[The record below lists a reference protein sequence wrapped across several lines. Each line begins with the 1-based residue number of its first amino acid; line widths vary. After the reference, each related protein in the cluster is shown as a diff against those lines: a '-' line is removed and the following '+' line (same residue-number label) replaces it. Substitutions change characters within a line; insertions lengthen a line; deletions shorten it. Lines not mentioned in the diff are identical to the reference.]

1 MLSEEDARAIE
12 NAVLGKGR
20 LLKIDA
26 VDGSIARAMCNAA
39 YMLGFERGK
48 TDAYLSKQDWIR
60 VEDAWLV
67 EAERLLVECVNHQ
80 YELGKASARNEPMGM
95 GADVPF
101 IAMQAHLRSHPA
113 EAQLEAAR
121 KDVEKLRALYR
132 AMREPMAMIGM
143 DKHIGPFS
151 DEAIALLDAMN
162 ALDGGTYS
170 KSEGS

>member
-1 MLSEEDARAIE
+1 MNDKQVLQDVAFNPAAKCSPTATQCPRCNNPHNACDKDAQPA
-12 NAVLGKGR
+12 GK
-20 LLKIDA
+20 
-26 VDGSIARAMCNAA
+26 
-39 YMLGFERGK
+39 
-48 TDAYLSKQDWIR
+48 
-60 VEDAWLV
+60 DAWLV
-67 EAERLLVECVNHQ
+67 EAERLAQLHACEKSLRH
-80 YELGKASARNEPMGM
+80 LGRED
-95 GADVPF
+95 ADETKTL
-101 IAMQAHLRSHPA
+101 AALLAHLRSHPA

-170 KSEGS
+170 KKVAGEAS

>member
-1 MLSEEDARAIE
+1 MNDKQVLQDVAFNPAAKCSPTATQCPRCNNPHNACDKDAQPA
-12 NAVLGKGR
+12 GK
-20 LLKIDA
+20 
-26 VDGSIARAMCNAA
+26 
-39 YMLGFERGK
+39 
-48 TDAYLSKQDWIR
+48 
-60 VEDAWLV
+60 DAWLV
-67 EAERLLVECVNHQ
+67 EAERLAQLHACEKSLRH
-80 YELGKASARNEPMGM
+80 LGRED
-95 GADVPF
+95 ADETKTL
-101 IAMQAHLRSHPA
+101 AALLAHLRSHPA

>member
-1 MLSEEDARAIE
+1 MSYHVSKLINRAAELLGVDILRELHEVEGQGSVSGRKCARAASKIRE
-12 NAVLGKGR
+12 RHR
-20 LLKIDA
+20 LISID
-26 VDGSIARAMCNAA
+26 VRD
-39 YMLGFERGK
+39 
-48 TDAYLSKQDWIR
+48 
-60 VEDAWLV
+60 
-67 EAERLLVECVNHQ
+67 
-80 YELGKASARNEPMGM
+80 
-95 GADVPF
+95 GADR
-101 IAMQAHLRSHPA
+101 IAELQ
-113 EAQLEAAR
+113 AQLEAAR

>member
-1 MLSEEDARAIE
+1 MESETQMTHKTELRGQPPLPRDLDKSVPRTSG
-12 NAVLGKGR
+12 N
-20 LLKIDA
+20 
-26 VDGSIARAMCNAA
+26 SIARIAA
-39 YMLGFERGK
+39 L
-48 TDAYLSKQDWIR
+48 
-60 VEDAWLV
+60 
-67 EAERLLVECVNHQ
+67 
-80 YELGKASARNEPMGM
+80 
-95 GADVPF
+95 
-101 IAMQAHLRSHPA
+101 
-113 EAQLEAAR
+113 EAQLQAAR

>member
-1 MLSEEDARAIE
+1 M
-12 NAVLGKGR
+12 
-20 LLKIDA
+20 
-26 VDGSIARAMCNAA
+26 SIAQRSINVLRRYANTKGQDQIAA
-39 YMLGFERGK
+39 GVFETTANEIERMI
-48 TDAYLSKQDWIR
+48 DRI
-60 VEDAWLV
+60 
-67 EAERLLVECVNHQ
+67 AEL
-80 YELGKASARNEPMGM
+80 
-95 GADVPF
+95 
-101 IAMQAHLRSHPA
+101 

>member
-1 MLSEEDARAIE
+1 VDRLSPYETH
-12 NAVLGKGR
+12 
-20 LLKIDA
+20 
-26 VDGSIARAMCNAA
+26 SIADIKAAVRRA
-39 YMLGFERGK
+39 ESSR
-48 TDAYLSKQDWIR
+48 I
-60 VEDAWLV
+60 
-67 EAERLLVECVNHQ
+67 AEL
-80 YELGKASARNEPMGM
+80 
-95 GADVPF
+95 
-101 IAMQAHLRSHPA
+101 

-170 KSEGS
+170 KKVAGEAS